1 MKRRC
6 FLQAGLAA
14 ALPRFAQGG
23 GRKKHAHDRVLL
35 GPRKVELSRM
45 AIGTGTR
52 GWGGSSNQTRKLGV
66 RGLAELLEVG
76 FDEGVTFW
84 DSADQYGSHPHLK
97 EALKRIPREKV
108 AIMTK
113 TISDSARDMKED
125 LDRFRREIGTDYL
138 DIVLLHAETRRNW
151 PEARKGAM
159 EVLSEAQQKGIVKT
173 VGISCHSLEAL
184 KVAAE
189 HPWVEVDLVRLN
201 PEGIRMDAGPDQ
213 VIPVL
218 QKMKRNGKGII
229 GMKVLGLG
237 MHPDRIDKFLQFQ
250 LAQDFVDCFTVGCES
265 EDQFRDIVKRI
276 PAVSARG

>member
-1 MKRRC
+1 MKRRS
-6 FLQAGLAA
+6 FLKAGLAA
-14 ALPRFAQGG
+14 AFPFGAIAGA
-23 GRKKHAHDRVLL
+23 KKHANDRVQL
-35 GPRKVELSRM
+35 GPRKLELSRM

-66 RGLAELLEVG
+66 RGLAELLEAG

-97 EALKRIPREKV
+97 EALNRVPREKV

-138 DIVLLHAETRRNW
+138 DIVLLHAETRPNW

-189 HPWVEVDLVRLN
+189 HPWIEVDLVRLN
-201 PEGIRMDAGPDQ
+201 PDGIRMDASPDQ

-237 MHPDRIDKFLQFQ
+237 MHPDRIDEFLQFQ

-265 EDQFRDIVKRI
+265 EEQFRDIVKRI
-276 PAVSARG
+276 PSASVRG